1 MKVIQTQTD
10 KNIQKNQKYT
20 HMKTNRFAIIFL
32 VLISFIFTSCEDVI
46 DVDLETGAPRLV
58 IDASIQ
64 WEKGTAGNNQKIKL
78 STSTGYF
85 STEIPTVS
93 GATVYIKNS
102 SDFTFDFLETP
113 GTGEYVCNTFIP
125 VIGETYTLTVISN
138 GQTITAVET
147 LRQGPAI
154 DKIEQETKPGFDGED
169 VIEVKAYI
177 TDFAGSRDFYL
188 TRYKSSL
195 NAVPEFNVTDDEF
208 FDGNQVF
215 GLYRDEDF
223 KPGDYLDITVSGI
236 SERYANYME
245 ILISMVG
252 GGGPFAVPPATLR
265 GNLINQTNFDNFV
278 FGYFSVSETDH
289 ERYIIQ

>member
-1 MKVIQTQTD
+1 MKVIKSQTE
-10 KNIQKNQKYT
+10 KIIQKNQKYT
-20 HMKTNRFAIIFL
+20 YMKNNRF
-32 VLISFIFTSCEDVI
+32 VLIFIILISSFFASCEDVI

-102 SDFTFDFLETP
+102 SDFTFDFLEIP
-113 GTGEYVCNTFIP
+113 GTGEYVCTTFIP
-125 VIGETYTLTVISN
+125 VIGETYRLTVISN
-138 GQTITAVET
+138 GQTLTATEILQKT
-147 LRQGPAI
+147 PII

-169 VIEVKAYI
+169 VIEVKTYI
-177 TDFAGSRDFYL
+177 TDFAGSRDFYM
-188 TRYKSSL
+188 TRYQSSL

-223 KPGDYLDITVSGI
+223 KPGDYLDITVSGV
-236 SERYANYME
+236 SERYASYME
-245 ILISMVG
+245 ILISMVD
-252 GGGPFAVPPATLR
+252 GGGPFSVPPATLR
-265 GNLINQTNFDNFV
+265 GNIVNQTNFDNFV
-278 FGYFSVSETDH
+278 FGYFTLSETVH
-289 ERYIIQ
+289 QHYIIQ